1 MIDLISK
8 ILTNVLTALYQPFWF
23 SVLLSVLFMFFWLYS
38 YEEIGS
44 ECVHQR
50 GYKQSIKTW
59 LHTFKTSSTFRR
71 IFYLTFYTT
80 MILFRTLLNRNLWLN
95 PLSDVMGGWWI
106 YDSSGE
112 LTTEC
117 IENVMLMV
125 PFTVLLMW
133 AAKDKLLGSGTVKLP
148 TVLWQSVKITFLFS
162 FTIEFL
168 QLFLRL
174 GTWQLS
180 DVFYNVL
187 GGLIGGLLYWI
198 MWRVKHKDEVKHRGE
213 KA

>member
-1 MIDLISK
+1 
-8 ILTNVLTALYQPFWF
+8 
-23 SVLLSVLFMFFWLYS
+23 MFFWLYS
-38 YEEIGS
+38 REEYANETEE
-44 ECVHQR
+44 ECVHPR

-106 YDSSGE
+106 FDSNGE
-112 LTTEC
+112 LTTEP
-117 IENVMLMV
+117 IENLMLLI

-133 AAKDKLLGSGTVKLP
+133 ALRANETAREKVFKNGVKLT

-162 FTIEFL
+162 FAIEFL

-180 DVFYNVL
+180 DVFYNVF
-187 GGLIGGLLYWI
+187 GGLVGGLVYWI
-198 MWRVKHKDEVKHRGE
+198 TWRVKHKDEVKHRGE